1 VAANWDETTGKGDAG
16 AGGDPGGT
24 GGNPAAA
31 PPGENRDQS
40 GASPTGSALV
50 PWAGQAG
57 SALVPRAD
65 QAGPVAAAPVVKY
78 EFPVEI
84 TLVGKLDGAMIARI
98 AELVFAKFDR
108 ELSSRL

>member
-1 VAANWDETTGKGDAG
+1 MAASWNGMTGKDDAA

-24 GGNPAAA
+24 DGNTAAS
-31 PPGENRDQS
+31 PPGEDPDQS
-40 GASPTGSALV
+40 GAGQTGSAL
-50 PWAGQAG
+50 A
-57 SALVPRAD
+57 PRGD

-84 TLVGKLDGAMIARI
+84 SLVGELDDATVVRV
-98 AELVFAKFDR
+98 AELVFAKLDR